1 MNGLET
7 DSVLG
12 FIQCLPVC
20 VATTDGQGIV
30 HSVNGPLILLT
41 GFSAEEAVG
50 QSIVGLFFSAEFN
63 FLDIVQ
69 EAISASPSWRGQTAC
84 RRKNGKAFAAD
95 VTLIPS
101 RDSHGRLLRVAVVIQ
116 DLGDGVERLAA
127 EVQRDFERFF
137 NLIPDLACI
146 VSTDGYFKKVNPAWE
161 TTLGYTREEVLAT
174 PMLDFVHPDD
184 LERTVH
190 EAGKQNRVYR
200 TRHFTNRYRCKNGS
214 YRLLDWT
221 TTFNRDDSTRFGV
234 ATDITDR
241 RLAEDALR
249 ESEERFRIMADSC
262 PTIIWVA
269 DAEGKI
275 RIANRMFREF
285 FGFLS
290 GNDGE
295 EHWDLLIHPD
305 DRAAYTGKFL
315 RALAGR
321 VAFRAEARIRR
332 SDGEWRWIISYA
344 EPRLSSGGEFLGYV
358 GISPDITDRKQS
370 EEALKKAKES
380 AEEANRYKSEFLA
393 NMSHEIRT
401 PMNGIIGLTD
411 LLLHSQ
417 LDPEQRGYMEI
428 VRSSAD
434 SLLRI
439 LNDILD
445 FSKIEAG
452 KLEFEFIDFDV
463 RQTVESIAKVLA
475 NRAAG
480 KGLELVCDIGAD
492 VPARVIGDPGRL
504 QQIFVNLIGN
514 AIKFTDRG
522 EVVVRAARWSET
534 ATEIELCF
542 SVTDT
547 GIGIPRNK
555 QQHVFGAFAQVDS
568 SPTRKFG
575 GTGLGLTISSQL
587 VKKMGGR
594 IWLES
599 EEGSGSEF
607 HFTVRLGKSAARPE
621 DALREN
627 AWPGGVKVLIVDD
640 NETNRRVLDRILSRT
655 GMNTVAA
662 ASSAAALEALSL
674 AAERRAPLPLLV
686 IDIEMP
692 GMDGFALAQRV
703 KTDPRWAVPQMI
715 FMTSGAQAGEA
726 DRCKDLGALACL
738 TKPVSEAELLNAIR
752 PMFEP
757 GAKGGTDFEPD
768 PLHKAEIEAPGL
780 RLLVVEDNAVN
791 RLVAIRLLERRH
803 HVVRQALNGQEAVD
817 LTAAETFDCVLMDVQ
832 MPVLDGLQATAAI
845 RERERLTGGHVP
857 IIAMT
862 AHAME
867 GDLARCLAA
876 GMDGYIAKPIKG
888 QHVETTIRRVLQSL
902 NAVPLAGQAP
912 GLAPAPGPPKPI
924 H

>member
-7 DSVLG
+7 DSLLG

-30 HSVNGPLILLT
+30 HSVNGPLISLT

-50 QSIVGLFFSAEFN
+50 QSIGGLFFSAEFN
-63 FLDIVQ
+63 FLDIVR
-69 EAISASPSWRGQTAC
+69 EAISAAPSWRGQAAC
-84 RRKNGKAFAAD
+84 RRKDGTDFASE

-116 DLGDGVERLAA
+116 DLGEGVGRRAA
-127 EVQRDFERFF
+127 EVRRDFERFF

-161 TTLGYTREEVLAT
+161 TTLGYTQEEVLAT

-184 LERTVH
+184 LERTIQ
-190 EAGKQNRVYR
+190 EAGKQDRVYR
-200 TRHFTNRYRCKNGS
+200 TKHFINRYRCKNGS

-290 GNDGE
+290 GNDGGG
-295 EHWDLLIHPD
+295 HWDLLIHPD
-305 DRAAYTGKFL
+305 DHAAYTGMFL
-315 RALAGR
+315 RALADR
-321 VAFRAEARIRR
+321 AAFRAEARIRR

-344 EPRLSSGGEFLGYV
+344 EPRWSAGGEFLGYV

-411 LLLHSQ
+411 LVLHSH
-417 LDPEQRGYMEI
+417 LHPEQRGYMEI
-428 VRSSAD
+428 VRNSAD

-452 KLEFEFIDFDV
+452 KLEFEFIGFDI

-492 VPARVIGDPGRL
+492 VPAKVIGDPGRL

-522 EVVVRAARWSET
+522 EVVVRAERLSET
-534 ATEIELCF
+534 AGEIELCF
-542 SVTDT
+542 SVSDT
-547 GIGIPRNK
+547 GIGIPAHK

-587 VKKMGGR
+587 VEKMGGR

-599 EEGSGSEF
+599 EEGIGSKF
-607 HFTVRLGKSAARPE
+607 YFTARLGKAPAQAEDNLPE
-621 DALREN
+621 KAPL
-627 AWPGGVKVLIVDD
+627 PGIQLLIVDD
-640 NETNRRVLDRILSRT
+640 NETNRRVLDRMVSRR
-655 GMNTVAA
+655 GMTATLAGSGAA
-662 ASSAAALEALSL
+662 AIEALRL
-674 AAERRAPLPLLV
+674 AAERGAAIPLLV
-686 IDIEMP
+686 IDLQMP
-692 GMDGFALAQRV
+692 DMDGFALAHCV
-703 KTDPRWAVPQMI
+703 KTGPQGAVPQMI
-715 FMTSGAQAGEA
+715 FMTAGAQAGEA
-726 DRCKDLGALACL
+726 ERCKDLGALACL
-738 TKPVSEAELLNAIR
+738 AKPVSEADLLNAIR
-752 PMFEP
+752 LMFDSRAKGPTEP
-757 GAKGGTDFEPD
+757 GPD
-768 PLHKAEIEAPGL
+768 PLRHTEKEAPGL

-791 RLVAIRLLERRH
+791 RLVAIRLLEQHHHLVRH
-803 HVVRQALNGQEAVD
+803 ALNGQEAVD
-817 LTAAETFDCVLMDVQ
+817 MTAAEPFDCVLMDVQ
-832 MPVLDGLQATAAI
+832 MPLLDGLQATAAI

-867 GDLARCLAA
+867 GDLGRCLAA

-902 NAVPLAGQAP
+902 NAMPPAG
-912 GLAPAPGPPKPI
+912 
-924 H
+924 

>member
-1 MNGLET
+1 MNGSSPET
-7 DSVLG
+7 DPLPG
-12 FIQCLPVC
+12 FVQCLPVS
-20 VATTDGQGIV
+20 VATTDSRGMILT
-30 HSVNGPLILLT
+30 VNGPLVSLT
-41 GFSAEEAVG
+41 GFSPEEAVG
-50 QSIVGLFFSAEFN
+50 RSITELFFSAEFN
-63 FLDIVQ
+63 FRNTIR
-69 EAISASPSWRGQTAC
+69 EASPSAPSWRRQTTC
-84 RRKNGKAFAAD
+84 RRKNGTAFTAD
-95 VTLIPS
+95 LTLIPC
-101 RDSHGRLLRVAVVIQ
+101 RDSHGGVLRVAVVIQ
-116 DLGDGVERLAA
+116 DLTEPKQAEAPAHDVTEQLRVERFAA
-127 EVQRDFERFF
+127 EVRRDFDRFF

-161 TTLGYTREEVLAT
+161 TTLGYTKEEVLAT

-184 LERTVH
+184 LERTIQ

-200 TRHFTNRYRCKNGS
+200 TKHFINRYRCKNGS

-241 RLAEDALR
+241 RMAEDALR

-275 RIANRMFREF
+275 RIANRMFRES
-285 FGFLS
+285 FGSLS
-290 GNDGE
+290 QHAGG

-305 DRAAYTGKFL
+305 DRAAYTGMFL

-321 VAFRAEARIRR
+321 AAFRAEARIRR

-344 EPRLSSGGEFLGYV
+344 EPRLSAGGEFLGYV

-417 LDPEQRGYMEI
+417 LNPEQRGYMEI
-428 VRSSAD
+428 VRNSAD

-463 RQTVESIAKVLA
+463 RQTVESIARVLA
-475 NRAAG
+475 NRATG
-480 KGLELVCDIGAD
+480 KGLELVCDIATD
-492 VPARVIGDPGRL
+492 VPANVIGDPGRL

-522 EVVVRAARWSET
+522 EVVVRAERRSET
-534 ATEIELCF
+534 ASEIELCF
-542 SVTDT
+542 SVSDT
-547 GIGIPRNK
+547 GIGIPLNK

-587 VKKMGGR
+587 AKKMGGR

-599 EEGSGSEF
+599 EEGIGSRF
-607 HFTVRLGKSAARPE
+607 YFTARLGKAPARAE
-621 DALREN
+621 HHAREN
-627 AWPGGVKVLIVDD
+627 AWPRGIQVLIVDD
-640 NETNRRVLDRILSRT
+640 NEANRRVLDRILSSR
-655 GMNTVAA
+655 GMTTILA
-662 ASSAAALEALSL
+662 ASSAAALEALQF
-674 AAERRAPLPLLV
+674 AAEHEAPIPILV
-686 IDIEMP
+686 IDVHMP
-692 GMDGFALAQRV
+692 EMDGFALAQCV
-703 KTDPRWAVPQMI
+703 KTNPRWPVPQMI

-726 DRCKDLGALACL
+726 ERCKELDAIACL
-738 TKPVSEAELLNAIR
+738 AKPVPEADLLNAIGR
-752 PMFEP
+752 AFDPA
-757 GAKGGTDFEPD
+757 AKRETQPS
-768 PLHKAEIEAPGL
+768 PLRDTEKEAPGL

-791 RLVAIRLLERRH
+791 RLVAIRLLEQH
-803 HVVRQALNGQEAVD
+803 QHVVRQALNGQEAVD
-817 LTAAETFDCVLMDVQ
+817 MTEAETFDCVLMDVQ
-832 MPVLDGLQATAAI
+832 MPILDGLQAAAAI
-845 RERERLTGGHVP
+845 RQRERLTGGHVP

-888 QHVETTIRRVLQSL
+888 QQVETTIRRVLQSL
-902 NAVPLAGQAP
+902 NAVPPAG
-912 GLAPAPGPPKPI
+912 
-924 H
+924 